1 MRSVL
6 GKALLLALLVVTAT
20 AQQSINED
28 TELIAT
34 VIRAEMK
41 ANNLTKRDYLC
52 LSIAQDEAANQMLS
66 RLNADGLT
74 LHKPKHCMFRGYQIH
89 ISPVESS
96 QTEVRARTTDFRY
109 KDTDLAVI
117 LRDGRYK
124 LEKAENGKWSVSEY
138 VPVATPT
145 GR

>member
-1 MRSVL
+1 MPESSHRHRRVCST
-6 GKALLLALLVVTAT
+6 GD
-20 AQQSINED
+20 SSGGD
-28 TELIAT
+28 
-34 VIRAEMK
+34 
-41 ANNLTKRDYLC
+41 
-52 LSIAQDEAANQMLS
+52 
-66 RLNADGLT
+66 ADGLT

-89 ISPVESS
+89 ISHVESS